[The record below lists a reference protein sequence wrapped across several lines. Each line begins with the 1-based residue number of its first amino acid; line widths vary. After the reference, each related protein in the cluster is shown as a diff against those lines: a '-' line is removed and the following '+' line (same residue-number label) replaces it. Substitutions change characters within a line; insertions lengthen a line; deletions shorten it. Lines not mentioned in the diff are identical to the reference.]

1 MALEE
6 VDLTI
11 DETQPLPHDIARL
24 LEDADQR
31 IDRFM
36 RSRQNDRPIASFVPC
51 DFVMVYRALDAMLN
65 LRAAPG
71 EAFCEWG
78 AGFGVVAGLAE
89 KLGLSAS
96 GIEIHRDLV
105 DQARELLD
113 DHGVAA
119 EIAHGSLIPD
129 DGDELVD
136 ELSQQAW
143 LRTGEASGYDELGVE
158 VDDFDI
164 IFAFPWPGDEALI
177 DALFEKYAAVGAL
190 LLTYHGMNDIRLQRK
205 THD

>member
-1 MALEE
+1 MPLIEIE
-6 VDLTI
+6 LTI
-11 DETQPLPHDIARL
+11 DEAIERPADVVAL
-24 LEDADQR
+24 LDDADER

-36 RSRQNDRPIASFVPC
+36 RARQNNDPVAAFVPC
-51 DFVMVYRALDAMLN
+51 DFVMVYRALVALLD

-71 EAFCEWG
+71 DVFCEWG

-89 KLGLSAS
+89 SLGLSAS

-105 DQARELLD
+105 DEARALLD
-113 DHGVAA
+113 DHGLEA

-136 ELSQQAW
+136 ALSQQAW
-143 LRTGEASGYDELGVE
+143 LRTGEASGYDELGVDA
-158 VDDFDI
+158 DDFDI

-177 DALFEKYAAVGAL
+177 DALFEKYAANGAL

-205 THD
+205 V

>member
-1 MALEE
+1 MPLIDIELV
-6 VDLTI
+6 VDEACPI
-11 DETQPLPHDIARL
+11 PDDVASL
-24 LEDADQR
+24 LEDADER
-31 IDRFM
+31 IDRFV
-36 RSRQNDRPIASFVPC
+36 RARQNDDPIAAFVPC
-51 DFVMVYRALDAMLN
+51 DFVMVYRALATLLGM
-65 LRAAPG
+65 RAAPG
-71 EAFCEWG
+71 DVFCEWG

-105 DQARELLD
+105 DQAAALLD
-113 DHGVAA
+113 DHGLAA

-158 VDDFDI
+158 ADDFDI

-190 LLTYHGMNDIRLQRK
+190 LLTYHGMNDMRLQRK
-205 THD
+205 V